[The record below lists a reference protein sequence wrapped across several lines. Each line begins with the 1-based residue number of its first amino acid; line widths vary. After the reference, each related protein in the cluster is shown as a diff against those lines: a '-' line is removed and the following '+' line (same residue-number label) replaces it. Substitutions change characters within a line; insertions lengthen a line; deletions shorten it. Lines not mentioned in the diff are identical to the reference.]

1 MDSFEPVRNG
11 ENTEPALLLSA
22 VKTAELLGIGRTS
35 LYALHSSGR
44 LPLPVKLNGRI
55 LWRRAEI
62 VAWTA
67 CEPPCPNREKWEL
80 IKRSKNNE
88 K

>member
-44 LPLPVKLNGRI
+44 LPMPVRLNHRV
-55 LWRRAEI
+55 LWCRAELED
-62 VAWTA
+62 WTKA
-67 CEPPCPNREKWEL
+67 GCPDRERWEL
-80 IKRSKNNE
+80 IKKQ
-88 K
+88 KQ